1 MTMPLNSGT
10 ATIVIGGIVLSAF
23 ISEDGAIFGAAAL
36 ASSMALN
43 LPSAAM
49 SAFLGL
55 WISDFGV
62 YGAVRLVREK
72 LGVVVS
78 WLWHSAVWYLG
89 HAFLPM
95 FRLACFACL
104 SPPLLLSLDF
114 QRRSGR
120 RSYFP
125 FCTTSPCMPR
135 ELAKLW

>member
-72 LGVVVS
+72 LPPNSKGAQWLEARLFRSGSNFTIVVVS
-78 WLWHSAVWYLG
+78 WPWHSVA
-89 HAFLPM
+89 
-95 FRLACFACL
+95 
-104 SPPLLLSLDF
+104 
-114 QRRSGR
+114 
-120 RSYFP
+120 
-125 FCTTSPCMPR
+125 
-135 ELAKLW
+135 